1 MSHWLTIAMPP
12 LQNINILVPYCTF
25 FVLMSV
31 CMSVCMSVWMDG
43 WMDGLM
49 YVFTRF
55 SAQQMPT
62 SSTHLR
68 WHSSCLWHA
77 LRDGDCT
84 VCQEPREQR
93 CVFWSDL
100 EDSWSLRPILQ
111 PAGNLQ
117 NVFEKTGAKGQ
128 KQCKATAQAKAR
140 LKRRNWRV
148 NKTVFSTRPTTDK
161 QERNMLYV
169 KHMYCD
175 WLWFVLVI
183 VFLSKGMVA

>member
-1 MSHWLTIAMPP
+1 
-12 LQNINILVPYCTF
+12 
-25 FVLMSV
+25 
-31 CMSVCMSVWMDG
+31 
-43 WMDGLM
+43 
-49 YVFTRF
+49 
-55 SAQQMPT
+55 MPT

-183 VFLSKGMVA
+183 VFFCQRAWLHKASSFLEGCNTEGIACRKQSCMALLWSFSRDPSAATSALEREKHECTCAST